1 MTGVSR
7 IEFDTP
13 ASNSDLKNGACT
25 FIARISLGGLPPSRH
40 ETSTSCYFQLL
51 IWCTGGPYFAMFRRF
66 QQTWPSID
74 HTTYEVASDDMFD
87 SNTSTASEGLHQRD
101 DYKEFLQMSLIFFG
115 SEKGARV
122 SSRPPAAT
130 HHAMWMAKVIYNFK

>member
-25 FIARISLGGLPPSRH
+25 FIARISLASLLPSRH
-40 ETSTSCYFQLL
+40 GTSTSYYFQLL
-51 IWCTGGPYFAMFRRF
+51 IWCTGGLYFSMFRRF

-74 HTTYEVASDDMFD
+74 HTTHEVASDDMFD
-87 SNTSTASEGLHQRD
+87 SNTSRTNGAILQDSLVRAASKR
-101 DYKEFLQMSLIFFG
+101 
-115 SEKGARV
+115 
-122 SSRPPAAT
+122 
-130 HHAMWMAKVIYNFK
+130 